1 MIWFIIGVMISVGV
15 FAFYEKRQQ
24 KIEQRK
30 IDEALN
36 KVDEQQLRWLNQPIS
51 YDVEL
56 PNPATVSVDRIAAF
70 LKNEYR
76 TAVLE
81 KYIAVAREYKA
92 DDQVITMIE
101 NRLAE
106 VRKSIDE
113 M

>member
-30 IDEALN
+30 MDEEIRKA
-36 KVDEQQLRWLNQPIS
+36 KEQQQNQPKD
-51 YDVEL
+51 YEVDL
-56 PNPATVSVDRIAAF
+56 PNPATVSIYRIASF

-81 KYIAVAREYKA
+81 KYIEVAREYKA